1 MTLGDGILWS
11 TVLILTAAAIY
22 QFSVRKLW
30 NTVGKV
36 STVVVLIGAVV
47 GGGFVGWN
55 HYKLRPHIVNE
66 IGELRLGMTPLEV
79 TLAKGEPI
87 NSDSTEP
94 FRPSIPSV
102 HVWRMRWLYRP
113 VGYDDALIFVAFGG
127 ETPDD
132 LTTNIICQRGG
143 YFSVLNNTLRNSE
156 KDVVDWLG
164 EPSNVNIAKDG
175 LSKYISYEQWQ
186 VSYEI
191 AKGNIRQICISNI
204 PMTYQDEHGDEP
216 KDTESD
222 H

>member
-94 FRPSIPSV
+94 FRPSIPSAY
-102 HVWRMRWLYRP
+102 LAN
-113 VGYDDALIFVAFGG
+113 ALA
-127 ETPDD
+127 
-132 LTTNIICQRGG
+132 L
-143 YFSVLNNTLRNSE
+143 
-156 KDVVDWLG
+156 
-164 EPSNVNIAKDG
+164 
-175 LSKYISYEQWQ
+175 
-186 VSYEI
+186 
-191 AKGNIRQICISNI
+191 
-204 PMTYQDEHGDEP
+204 
-216 KDTESD
+216 
-222 H
+222 